1 MAVMAAIVATLFY
14 WPACLALAL
23 LFKLLDRS
31 PDMLVTFGGALSSL
45 VGLLAWWLIVFA
57 LALAYA
63 AWAYPWDHAQS
74 QENR

>member
-1 MAVMAAIVATLFY
+1 MAVMAAIVATLVY

-31 PDMLVTFGGALSSL
+31 PVMLVTFGGALNTFF
-45 VGLLAWWLIVFA
+45 GLLAWWLITFA

-63 AWAYPWDHAQS
+63 AWAYPWDSPQS

>member
-1 MAVMAAIVATLFY
+1 MAVMAAIVATLVY

-23 LFKLLDRS
+23 LFKVLDRS
-31 PDMLVTFGGALSSL
+31 PDTLVTFGGALTTFS
-45 VGLLAWWLIVFA
+45 GLLAWWLIAFA

-63 AWAYPWDHAQS
+63 AWAFPWDAAQS